1 MDMAIAM
8 AEPTQVVDR
17 MDSESRRWLERLAPE
32 SRDRDAALTELRE
45 LLLRAARFEVR
56 RRCATL
62 SQIRG
67 GDQEDMAEQSAGDAM
82 VAILSKLDSF
92 RGESQFTTWAYK
104 FALYEAAVKIR
115 KLAWQ
120 GRELPLEAEEWSL
133 MADPG
138 PAPQGEVEMNDLLA
152 AIREEIETG
161 LTPRQR
167 EVLVALALNEV
178 PIDVLADRLGSTRGA
193 LYKTLHDAR
202 RKLRAALADRG
213 LIIDE
218 PAEEAK

>member
-1 MDMAIAM
+1 MASAV
-8 AEPTQVVDR
+8 AEATQVADR
-17 MDSESRRWLERLAPE
+17 MDSESRTWLQRLRAE
-32 SRDRDAALTELRE
+32 GRDRDAAIAELRV
-45 LLLRAARFEVR
+45 LLLRAASFEVR
-56 RRCATL
+56 RRCATM

-67 GDQEDMAEQSAGDAM
+67 GDQEDLAQQSAGDAM
-82 VAILSKLDSF
+82 VAILSKLDDF

-104 FALYEAAVKIR
+104 FALYEAAAKMR

-120 GRELPLEAEEWSL
+120 GRELPLEAEDWPQVP
-133 MADPG
+133 DPG
-138 PAPQGEVEMNDLLA
+138 PAPQAEVEMNDLLA
-152 AIREEIETG
+152 AVRQEIESS

-167 EVLVALALNEV
+167 EVLVALTLNEV

-202 RKLRAALADRG
+202 QKLRAALADRG

-218 PAEEAK
+218 RAEEDG

>member
-1 MDMAIAM
+1 
-8 AEPTQVVDR
+8 
-17 MDSESRRWLERLAPE
+17 MDSESRTWLQRLRAE
-32 SRDRDAALTELRE
+32 GRDRDAAIAELRV
-45 LLLRAARFEVR
+45 LLLRAASFEVR
-56 RRCATL
+56 RRCATM

-67 GDQEDMAEQSAGDAM
+67 GDQEDLAQQSAGDAM
-82 VAILSKLDSF
+82 VAILSKLDDF

-104 FALYEAAVKIR
+104 FALYEAAAKMR

-120 GRELPLEAEEWSL
+120 GRELPLEAEDWPQVP
-133 MADPG
+133 DPG
-138 PAPQGEVEMNDLLA
+138 PAPQAEVEMNDLLA
-152 AIREEIETG
+152 AIRQEIESS

-167 EVLVALALNEV
+167 EVLVALTLNEV

-202 RKLRAALADRG
+202 QKLRAALAARG

-218 PAEEAK
+218 RGEEDG

>member
-1 MDMAIAM
+1 M
-8 AEPTQVVDR
+8 AEPTQVADR
-17 MDSESRRWLERLAPE
+17 MDSESRRWLERLQPE
-32 SRDRDAALTELRE
+32 SDDREVALAELRE

-56 RRCATL
+56 RRCATM

-67 GDQEDMAEQSAGDAM
+67 GDQEDIAEQSAGDAM
-82 VAILSKLDSF
+82 VAILSKLESF
-92 RGESQFTTWAYK
+92 RGESRFTTWAYK

-120 GRELPLEAEEWSL
+120 GRELPLQDEEWSV
-133 MADPG
+133 MASPG
-138 PAPQGEVEMNDLLA
+138 VAPQAEVEMNDLLA
-152 AIREEIETG
+152 AVREEIEG
-161 LTPRQR
+161 SLTPRQR

-193 LYKTLHDAR
+193 LYKVLHDAR
-202 RKLRAALADRG
+202 RRLREALAERG

-218 PAEEAK
+218 LGEEAE

>member
-1 MDMAIAM
+1 MASAL
-8 AEPTQVVDR
+8 AEATQVADR
-17 MDSESRRWLERLAPE
+17 MDSESRTWLQRLRAE
-32 SRDRDAALTELRE
+32 GRDRDAAIAELRV
-45 LLLRAARFEVR
+45 LLLRAASFEVR
-56 RRCATL
+56 RRCATM

-67 GDQEDMAEQSAGDAM
+67 GDQEDLAQQSAGDAM
-82 VAILSKLDSF
+82 VAILSKLDDF

-104 FALYEAAVKIR
+104 FALYEAAAKMR

-120 GRELPLEAEEWSL
+120 GRELPLDAEDWPQVP
-133 MADPG
+133 DPG
-138 PAPQGEVEMNDLLA
+138 PAPQAEVEMNDLLA
-152 AIREEIETG
+152 AIRQEIESS

-167 EVLVALALNEV
+167 EVLVALTLNEV

-202 RKLRAALADRG
+202 QKLRAALADRG

-218 PAEEAK
+218 RAEEDG

>member
-1 MDMAIAM
+1 MASAV
-8 AEPTQVVDR
+8 AEATQVADR
-17 MDSESRRWLERLAPE
+17 MDSESRTWLQRLRAE
-32 SRDRDAALTELRE
+32 GRDRDAAIAELRV
-45 LLLRAARFEVR
+45 LLLRAASFEVR
-56 RRCATL
+56 RRCATM

-67 GDQEDMAEQSAGDAM
+67 GDQEDLAQQSAGDAM
-82 VAILSKLDSF
+82 VAILSKLDDF

-104 FALYEAAVKIR
+104 FALYEAAAKMR

-120 GRELPLEAEEWSL
+120 GRELPLEAEDWPQVP
-133 MADPG
+133 DPG
-138 PAPQGEVEMNDLLA
+138 PAPQAEAEMNDLLA
-152 AIREEIETG
+152 AIRQEIESS

-167 EVLVALALNEV
+167 EVLVALTLNEV

-202 RKLRAALADRG
+202 QKLRAALADRG

-218 PAEEAK
+218 RAEEDG

>member
-1 MDMAIAM
+1 VTIAM
-8 AEPTQVVDR
+8 AEPTQVADR
-17 MDSESRRWLERLAPE
+17 MDSESRRWLERLRAE
-32 SRDRDAALTELRE
+32 DRDREAAIAELRE

-67 GDQEDMAEQSAGDAM
+67 GDQEDLAEQSAGDAM
-82 VAILSKLDSF
+82 VAILSKLEDF

-104 FALYEAAVKIR
+104 FALYEAAAKIR

-120 GRELPLEAEEWSL
+120 GRELPLEAEDWSL

-152 AIREEIETG
+152 AIREEIETS
-161 LTPRQR
+161 LTPHQR
-167 EVLVALALNEV
+167 RVLVALALNEV

-202 RKLRAALADRG
+202 RKLRAALAARG
-213 LIIDE
+213 LILDE
-218 PAEEAK
+218 QREEEE

>member
-1 MDMAIAM
+1 MASAV
-8 AEPTQVVDR
+8 AEATQVADPI
-17 MDSESRRWLERLAPE
+17 DSESRTWLQRLRAE
-32 SRDRDAALTELRE
+32 GRDRDAAIAELRV
-45 LLLRAARFEVR
+45 LLLRAASFEVR
-56 RRCATL
+56 RRCATM

-67 GDQEDMAEQSAGDAM
+67 GDQEDLAQQSAGDAM
-82 VAILSKLDSF
+82 VAILSKLDDF

-104 FALYEAAVKIR
+104 FALYEAAAKIR

-120 GRELPLEAEEWSL
+120 GRELPLEADDWPQVP
-133 MADPG
+133 DPG
-138 PAPQGEVEMNDLLA
+138 PAPQAEVEMNDLLA
-152 AIREEIETG
+152 AIRQEIESS

-167 EVLVALALNEV
+167 EVLVALTLNEV

-202 RKLRAALADRG
+202 QKLRAALAARG

-218 PAEEAK
+218 RGEEDG

>member
-1 MDMAIAM
+1 MATAV
-8 AEPTQVVDR
+8 AEPTQVADR
-17 MDSESRRWLERLAPE
+17 MDTESRRWLERLRAE
-32 SRDRDAALTELRE
+32 SRERDAALAELRE
-45 LLLRAARFEVR
+45 LLLRAARFEVS

-67 GDQEDMAEQSAGDAM
+67 GDQEDLAQQSAGDAM
-82 VAILSKLDSF
+82 VAILSKLGDF

-104 FALYEAAVKIR
+104 FALYEAAAKIR

-120 GRELPLEAEEWSL
+120 GRELPLDAEAWPQVP
-133 MADPG
+133 DPG

-152 AIREEIETG
+152 AIREEIENS
-161 LTPRQR
+161 LTARQR

-178 PIDVLADRLGSTRGA
+178 PIDVLAERFGTTRGA

-202 RKLRAALADRG
+202 RRLRAALVSRG
-213 LIIDE
+213 LMTE
-218 PAEEAK
+218 GEKEHR